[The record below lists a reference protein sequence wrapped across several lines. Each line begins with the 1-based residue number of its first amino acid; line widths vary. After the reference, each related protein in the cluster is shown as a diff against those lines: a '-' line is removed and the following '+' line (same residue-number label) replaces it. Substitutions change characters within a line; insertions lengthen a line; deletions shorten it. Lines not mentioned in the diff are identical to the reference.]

1 MAYTLEEDKY
11 IYKCATTSR
20 TICHGLHKA
29 AKELGRTEKAVMYRY
44 YNVLKKNTKK
54 RKYNERVRTD
64 VLKSVAAKKKAKDPF
79 ANAKSTFSMS
89 KHQKML
95 DQDVRFTLASL
106 AKDHDHITIE
116 VKGKQIT
123 AVFK

>member
-1 MAYTLEEDKY
+1 M
-11 IYKCATTSR
+11 
-20 TICHGLHKA
+20 
-29 AKELGRTEKAVMYRY
+29 
-44 YNVLKKNTKK
+44 KKNTKK
-54 RKYNERVRTD
+54 RKYNERVRND
-64 VLKSVAAKKKAKDPF
+64 VLKAVAAKNKAKDPF
-79 ANAKSTFSMS
+79 ANVKSTFSMS